1 MIDKMKGLGISLTD
15 VISHTIN
22 EPSKIIEIQREFPV
36 KLLPGWLQKTIK
48 EHADSYGTPEEL
60 WSVAF
65 LSGISAAA
73 GKRIRLINGNYK
85 NYPQLWVMVVGA
97 SGTGKSE
104 ASRVAFRRLSEI
116 DAERYTEYQSD
127 YQEWEAREKQG
138 TPPHWEQSI
147 IGDTTPEALFNVLG
161 HAANGLTLYR
171 DELSGWFSDFGR
183 YNKSGEIGH
192 YLSIFDN
199 QTFSINRKKEQP
211 QLITEPFLNICGTIQ
226 PGVLSELLTKNNF
239 EQSGFAQRFL
249 FIYPE
254 FPLRKYKRS
263 TITPPTELYDKIIDG
278 IVGFSGGDEMF
289 LSDEA
294 EDVYERFYNEMEEE
308 KTRSNDF
315 WDAVY
320 AKAQIQVLRLA
331 LTVKIARLIDEPDS
345 NVSATD
351 MMAGVGMMRYFI
363 NSLEKFKTEQGE
375 PSGKKAIIQQIYRD
389 NPGAIQTE
397 VARMLGVTQQYISKV
412 VGCKL

>member
-85 NYPQLWVMVVGA
+85 NYPQLWVMVVGS